1 MPNPKKVHTKNGR
14 YYYVHANKW
23 HQLTRVEDGTPALYR
38 ALQKFTVERPATYGQ
53 VMIKYIGEALPE
65 LKPAS
70 QPEYERIISTRLQ
83 HHFGS
88 MILNTLKPSHVAQY
102 LELRKREGAPVG
114 GNRERAVLGSVCS
127 WAMRFGWL
135 EFNPCHGVRR
145 NRETPSRVY
154 VTDVAFREAFDRASP
169 ALQDLTAVALLTGL
183 RQTDLRL
190 MKLEAVTKDGLSLRQ
205 SKDGKLRLIEWSEA
219 LRFFVNRA
227 WDRSQNPPQRKAR
240 FKGHEPAPRLP
251 SDFLFVSE
259 QYRPWSVDG
268 LQSAMR
274 RWKPGFQFRAIR
286 PKAASDAEHNVLGH
300 DAQMLARYVRA
311 QRLKPVR

>member
-1 MPNPKKVHTKNGR
+1 MPLPAKVHKKNGR
-14 YYYVHANKW
+14 YYWVHQNKW
-23 HQLTRVEDGTPALYR
+23 HPLTRIDEGTPALYR

-70 QPEYERIISTRLQ
+70 QPEYERIITTRLQ

-88 MILNTLKPSHVAQY
+88 MILGTLRPSHVAQY
-102 LELRKREGAPVG
+102 LEMRKQQGAPVG

-127 WAMRFGWL
+127 WGMRFGWL
-135 EFNPCHGVRR
+135 ESNPCHGVRR

-154 VTDVAFREAFDRASP
+154 VTDAAFREAFDRASP

-190 MKLEAVTKDGLSLRQ
+190 MAVTAITPEGLKLRQ
-205 SKDGKLRLIEWSEA
+205 SKDGKLRLIEWSDA

-227 WDRSQNPPQRKAR
+227 LARSQNPVQPKPRVGRKA
-240 FKGHEPAPRLP
+240 PTPRLP
-251 SDFLFVSE
+251 SGFLFVSE
-259 QYRPWSVDG
+259 RYTPWTVSG
-268 LQSAMR
+268 LQSAMK

-286 PKAASDAEHNVLGH
+286 PKASSDAEHNVLGH

-311 QRLKPVR
+311 QRLKPLR